1 MLALIAFVTIVFA
14 AIGGGFYV
22 YNFVHDFILS
32 QYDDNFNTQV
42 IQTFS
47 ALAVV
52 LNNNCLAS
60 QALSQAFALH
70 CPSMSHW
77 PNCSI
82 NAKIYSKIV
91 SPLIIMG
98 NLRDMGPVPIIA
110 NPPKNVDSF
119 EEFAYDFYKS
129 NNEFYKMATEDSG
142 NAANNAV
149 FTGGIY
155 SYSPQTGEKYH
166 DIDGFTTFSKN
177 KILTPLL
184 EVYDRNSIGAVMYNL
199 HSEYHRGKA
208 IDQVIEAW
216 N

>member
-1 MLALIAFVTIVFA
+1 M
-14 AIGGGFYV
+14 YV
-22 YNFVHDFILS
+22 CV
-32 QYDDNFNTQV
+32 
-42 IQTFS
+42 
-47 ALAVV
+47 
-52 LNNNCLAS
+52 
-60 QALSQAFALH
+60 
-70 CPSMSHW
+70 SH
-77 PNCSI
+77 SI

-119 EEFAYDFYKS
+119 EKFAYDFYKS
-129 NNEFYKMATEDSG
+129 NNEFYKISTEDSD
-142 NAANNAV
+142 NAENNAV

-155 SYSPQTGEKYH
+155 SYSPQTGEKYR
-166 DIDGFTTFSKN
+166 DIDGFTTFSKY

-216 N
+216 SANILNNFAVTSMIQLVEGKKQRPGAILFFPIAPALHRVRFFRRCGRVLRRCALT